1 MITSKQVKVARQSLG
16 LTQSIVSGETGISR
30 SYLSQFENGQL
41 ALDKSA
47 IEKIKNFFE
56 QEGFDFGEKNSQIEK
71 AEEIEQAASKVE
83 SRLVEKM
90 GKGVETVTVDVE
102 DLSELVGLLGDYIVL
117 SSNPGDE
124 DNSPKFSLISLYP
137 DLAKSEDVQS
147 LIEVVNA
154 SDLAIIEH
162 FKIDSDGQTE
172 AGFWSNTRED
182 RAAKLVSAMAVQ
194 YVRLMALKTGELLVP
209 LESLSSTGVFGGE
222 FGKDSNAIAEF
233 INDSLKTPKPEL
245 EEQFKNVV
253 EAA

>member
-56 QEGFDFGEKNSQIEK
+56 QEGFDFGEKNSQTEK
-71 AEEIEQAASKVE
+71 AEKIEQAASKIE

-90 GKGVETVTVDVE
+90 GKGVETVPVDVE

-117 SSNPGDE
+117 SSSSDDE
-124 DNSPKFSLISLYP
+124 DNSPKFALISLHS
-137 DLAKSEDVQS
+137 DLSESKDIQS
-147 LIEVVNA
+147 LIDVVEA
-154 SDLAIIEH
+154 SDLAITEH
-162 FKIDSDGQTE
+162 FEVDLEGHTE
-172 AGFWSNTRED
+172 AGFWSNTREE

-194 YVRLMALKTGELLVP
+194 YVRLMALKTGKLLVP
-209 LESLSSTGVFGGE
+209 LESLSSVGVFGGE
-222 FGKDSNAIAEF
+222 FGKDSAAVARLF
-233 INDSLKTPKPEL
+233 NDSLKTSKPEL

-253 EAA
+253 ETA